1 MYIRKCD
8 RCGKEQAI
16 KNPMPFFGKNNG
28 QEEGYGPMFT
38 ITKNDDFSAITLC
51 HECEEKFVEWL
62 GEQEVP

>member
-8 RCGKEQAI
+8 RCGKEQTI
-16 KNPMPFFGKNNG
+16 KNPMPFFGTNNG
-28 QEEGYGPMFT
+28 QENGLAPMFT

-62 GEQEVP
+62 DNREAL